1 MKRNIIITGGAGFIG
16 SHVVRLFVNKY
27 PEYNIIN
34 LDKLTYAGNLA
45 NLKDIE
51 NKPNYK
57 FVKMDICDFEAFYQ
71 LMQDEKIDGIIHL
84 AAESHVDRSIK
95 DPFTFARTNVMG
107 TLSLLQ
113 AAKLYWESQPTPY
126 VVEHEMADGSK
137 LKAQSRFYHI
147 STDEVYGALEMNHPE
162 GIPAPHQTTA
172 SAHRSGLNAQGSLA
186 YGDEFFYETTKY
198 NPHSPYS
205 AAKASSD
212 HFVRAY
218 HDTYGMPT
226 IVTNCSNNYGPYQ
239 FPEKLIPLFINNIRH
254 RKPLP
259 VYGKGENV
267 RDWLYVEDH
276 ARAIDIIFH
285 NGKIAE
291 TYNIGGFNE
300 WKNIDII
307 KTIIKTVDIA
317 LGRVELTEEQQK
329 MNSSWLMAHGS
340 LPDEMFPD
348 MSLITYVTDRLGHD
362 ARYAI
367 DSTKLQKE
375 LGWEPSLQF
384 EEGIEKTVRW
394 YLDNQEWMDNITS
407 GEYEKYYEEMYAK
420 R

>member
-1 MKRNIIITGGAGFIG
+1 MNTTAQVHAAPSLVGRAGGESSSIVITGGAGFIG

-27 PEYNIIN
+27 PEYRIIN

-51 NKPNYK
+51 DRPNYK
-57 FVKMDICDFEAFYQ
+57 FVKMDICDFDAFYK
-71 LMQDEKIDGIIHL
+71 LMQEEHVTGIIHL

-95 DPFTFARTNVMG
+95 DPFTFAQTNVMG

-113 AAKLYWESQPTPY
+113 AAKLYWESLPEKY
-126 VVEHEMADGSK
+126 EGK
-137 LKAQSRFYHI
+137 RFYHI
-147 STDEVYGALEMNHPE
+147 STDEVYGALEMTHPE
-162 GIPAPHQTTA
+162 GIPAPFTTKASA
-172 SAHRSGLNAQGSLA
+172 SAHPA
-186 YGDEFFYETTKY
+186 YGEKFFTEDLKY
-198 NPHSPYS
+198 QPHSPYS
-205 AAKASSD
+205 ASKASSD
-212 HFVRAY
+212 HFVRAF

-276 ARAIDIIFH
+276 ARAIDLIFH
-285 NGKIAE
+285 KGQIAE

-307 KTIIKTVDIA
+307 KVLIKTVDKI
-317 LGRVELTEEQQK
+317 LGRVKLETSETGETI
-329 MNSSWLMAHGS
+329 
-340 LPDEMFPD
+340 ETYPD
-348 MSLITYVTDRLGHD
+348 MDLITYVTDRAGHD
-362 ARYAI
+362 LRYAI
-367 DSTKLQKE
+367 DSRKLQRE

-384 EEGIEKTVRW
+384 EEGIERTVRW
-394 YLDNQEWMDNITS
+394 YLDNEAWMDNVTS
-407 GEYEKYYEEMYAK
+407 GDYQKYYENMY
-420 R
+420 RLTP

>member
-1 MKRNIIITGGAGFIG
+1 MEFKRNIIITGGAGFIG

-27 PEYNIIN
+27 PEYRIIN

-45 NLKDIE
+45 NLKDVEGKE
-51 NKPNYK
+51 NYT
-57 FVKMDICDFEAFYQ
+57 FVKADICDYETVKALIGKYNV
-71 LMQDEKIDGIIHL
+71 DGIIHL

-95 DPFTFARTNVMG
+95 DPFTFAHTNVIG
-107 TLSLLQ
+107 TLTLLQ
-113 AAKLYWESQPTPY
+113 AAKEYWES
-126 VVEHEMADGSK
+126 K
-137 LKAQSRFYHI
+137 LEGYEGKRFYHI
-147 STDEVYGALEMNHPE
+147 STDEVYGALELTNPE
-162 GIPAPHQTTA
+162 GIESPFTTKA
-172 SAHRSGLNAQGSLA
+172 SSEHHHT
-186 YGDEFFYETTKY
+186 YGTEFFTEETKY

-205 AAKASSD
+205 ASKASSD
-212 HFVRAY
+212 HFVRAF

-276 ARAIDIIFH
+276 ARAIDLIFH
-285 NGKIAE
+285 KGKIAD

-307 KTIIKTVDIA
+307 KVVIKTVDRL
-317 LGRVELTEEQQK
+317 LGRKE
-329 MNSSWLMAHGS
+329 
-340 LPDEMFPD
+340 DED
-348 MSLITYVTDRLGHD
+348 MDLITYVTDRKGHD
-362 ARYAI
+362 MRYAI
-367 DSTKLQKE
+367 DSRKLQRE

-394 YLDNQEWMDNITS
+394 YLDNQAWMDNVTS
-407 GEYEKYYEEMYAK
+407 GDYQKYYDEMY
-420 R
+420 RNR

>member
-1 MKRNIIITGGAGFIG
+1 MNRTIIITGGAGFIG

-27 PEYNIIN
+27 PDYKIIN

-57 FVKMDICDFEAFYQ
+57 FVRMDICDFDGVYK
-71 LMQDEKIDGIIHL
+71 LMQDEHVDGIIHL

-95 DPFTFARTNVMG
+95 DPFTFAQTNVMG

-113 AAKLYWESQPTPY
+113 AFKAHWEEVRSQ
-126 VVEHEMADGSK
+126 ESEGRMASGNHSDFC
-137 LKAQSRFYHI
+137 LQSSAFRFYHI
-147 STDEVYGALEMNHPE
+147 STDEVYGALQMTHPE
-162 GIPAPHQTTA
+162 GIQPPFTTKA
-172 SAHRSGLNAQGSLA
+172 SSGKHHLA
-186 YGDEFFYETTKY
+186 YGEKFFTEDLKY
-198 NPHSPYS
+198 QPHSPYS

-212 HFVRAY
+212 HFVRAF

-226 IVTNCSNNYGPYQ
+226 VVTNCSNNYGPYQ

-276 ARAIDIIFH
+276 ARAIDLIFH
-285 NGKIAE
+285 EGKIGE

-307 KTIIKTVDIA
+307 KVVINTVDRL
-317 LGRVELTEEQQK
+317 LGRKEGE
-329 MNSSWLMAHGS
+329 
-340 LPDEMFPD
+340 D
-348 MSLITYVTDRLGHD
+348 MDLITYVTDRAGHD
-362 ARYAI
+362 LRYAI
-367 DSTKLQKE
+367 DSSKLQRE

-394 YLDNQEWMDNITS
+394 YLDNQAWMDNVTS
-407 GEYEKYYEEMYAK
+407 GDYQKYYDDMYK
-420 R
+420 NR

>member
-1 MKRNIIITGGAGFIG
+1 MAVSKRNIVITGGAGFIG

-27 PEYNIIN
+27 PDYNIIN

-45 NLKDIE
+45 NLEDVE
-51 NKPNYK
+51 GKPNYK
-57 FVKMDICDFEAFYQ
+57 FVKMDICDFEAFYK
-71 LMQDEKIDGIIHL
+71 LMQEEKIDGIIHL

-107 TLSLLQ
+107 TLALLQ
-113 AAKLYWESQPTPY
+113 AAKLYWESLPEGY
-126 VVEHEMADGSK
+126 EGK
-137 LKAQSRFYHI
+137 RFYHI
-147 STDEVYGALEMNHPE
+147 STDEVYGTLDFDDTLFTE
-162 GIPAPHQTTA
+162 QTP
-172 SAHRSGLNAQGSLA
+172 
-186 YGDEFFYETTKY
+186 Y

-205 AAKASSD
+205 ASKASSD

-239 FPEKLIPLFINNIRH
+239 FPEKLIPLFINNIR
-254 RKPLP
+254 KGKSLP

-276 ARAIDIIFH
+276 ARAIDAIFH
-285 NGKIAE
+285 NGKVAE

-300 WKNIDII
+300 WKNIDLVEVL
-307 KTIIKTVDIA
+307 IKTVDRL
-317 LGRVELTEEQQK
+317 LGNPE
-329 MNSSWLMAHGS
+329 GYS
-340 LPDEMFPD
+340 LG
-348 MSLITYVTDRLGHD
+348 LITYVTDRLGHD

-384 EEGIEKTVRW
+384 EEGIEKTEPMNDIMRSSTPI
-394 YLDNQEWMDNITS
+394 D
-407 GEYEKYYEEMYAK
+407 